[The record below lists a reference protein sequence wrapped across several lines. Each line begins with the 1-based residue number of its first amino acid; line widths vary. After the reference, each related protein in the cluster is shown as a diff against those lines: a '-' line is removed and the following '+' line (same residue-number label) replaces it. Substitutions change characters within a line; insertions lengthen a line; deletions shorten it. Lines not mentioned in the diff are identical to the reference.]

1 MLIIQHSDCN
11 YVIFLIEHVDHRLL
25 LCSCAKVGT
34 HVHAVGLGR
43 QHELRRL
50 VGACSSRVDQCGAI
64 ENDSSTRLE
73 GDAFDA
79 PGTADPTAP
88 PTKKIFPS
96 ITPANESRSRAS
108 GSFCAHRGV
117 QDHVEAEVVCRK
129 IETTL

>member
-79 PGTADPTAP
+79 P
-88 PTKKIFPS
+88 
-96 ITPANESRSRAS
+96 SRSRKAEAAS
-108 GSFCAHRGV
+108 MALKYDRVSL
-117 QDHVEAEVVCRK
+117 Q
-129 IETTL
+129 LQ